1 MFLENSGRLDIFG
14 GGGESGFGSDAT
26 LNYFSTTF

>member
-14 GGGESGFGSDAT
+14 GGGESGFGSDAALIFFQT
-26 LNYFSTTF
+26 NL

>member
-14 GGGESGFGSDAT
+14 GGGESGFGSDAA
-26 LNYFSTTF
+26 LTFFQTNL